1 MTPISVRT
9 VWPAWR
15 VPARV
20 AVLGSVFLQIL
31 ACAWGPTPDPATLP
45 ALALEDRVESFHGS
59 PLTEG
64 AVATRSLLISAG
76 EESPLLASSMLLGGA
91 RVGRTDDALHFREA
105 LVQRRWGPSV
115 ETAALTGRLENG
127 KTASFRF
134 EQPSAQESGAKR
146 AFQVDVHRD
155 ANGSIVV
162 AIHVS

>member
-1 MTPISVRT
+1 
-9 VWPAWR
+9 
-15 VPARV
+15 
-20 AVLGSVFLQIL
+20 
-31 ACAWGPTPDPATLP
+31 
-45 ALALEDRVESFHGS
+45 
-59 PLTEG
+59 
-64 AVATRSLLISAG
+64 VATRSLLISAG

-105 LVQRRWGPSV
+105 LVQQRWGPSV

-162 AIHVS
+162 ALHVSYPLENFELPVPAVENEEEESAAESLQIDAPSTTRETVLLRTSDARPRTAH